1 MKPLPSDPARPRPP
15 AHPASGARTT
25 TPPVDTHWRL
35 SRLLTAPHRLG
46 FFSAALMLATSAL
59 WWALALATRHAGVA
73 LPWAVPPSLAHG
85 LFMAMGFM
93 PLFIVGFLFTAG
105 PRWLGLSDVP
115 ARSLRSPVLA
125 MLAGWGLAL
134 AGFHLHEALAGLGVA
149 VVAGGWSAVVLRFF
163 GLLRTSP
170 VADQLHARAIT
181 VAAAVGALA
190 LWAAAVSLAGGH
202 VTGTRVATQ
211 VALWGCLAP
220 IFATVSHR
228 MIPFFTASALPF
240 LDAWRPNW
248 LLWVMLAVLAV
259 VGAGAVAELLWWP
272 LPAAWRWAQVAV
284 EAPAAV
290 LMLWLAVRWGLVQ
303 SLKIRLLAMLHGGFV
318 WLGLCLALA
327 AVSHGLLA
335 SGGDGLGLA
344 PTHALSMGYLGA
356 TLIAMITRVAA
367 GHSGRPLAA
376 DNLAWALYWGLQAA
390 ALLRVAGALWP
401 RADVPLILLAV
412 AAWAA
417 ATTGWAWRYGGWLG
431 RPRAD
436 GRPG

>member
-1 MKPLPSDPARPRPP
+1 MSAGAGQPA
-15 AHPASGARTT
+15 
-25 TPPVDTHWRL
+25 DTHWRL
-35 SRLLTAPHRLG
+35 ARLLTAPHRLG
-46 FFSAALMLATSAL
+46 FFSAAVAMAAGAL
-59 WWALALATRHAGVA
+59 WWALALAARHAGVA
-73 LPWAVPPSLAHG
+73 LPWAVPPPLAHA

-115 ARSLRSPVLA
+115 ARSLRDPVLT
-125 MLAGWGLAL
+125 MLSGWVVAL
-134 AGFHLHEALAGLGVA
+134 AGFHLHEVLAALGVA
-149 VVAGGWSAVVLRFF
+149 LVAGGWSAIVLRFVR
-163 GLLRTSP
+163 LLRTSP
-170 VADQLHARAIT
+170 VADQLHARVI
-181 VAAAVGALA
+181 AAAAALGALA
-190 LWAAAVSLAGGH
+190 LWGAAGSLATGH

-211 VALWGCLAP
+211 LALWGCLAP

-248 LLWVMLAVLAV
+248 LLWVMLAVLAFC
-259 VGAGAVAELLWWP
+259 GAGAVADLLWWP
-272 LPAAWRWAQVAV
+272 LPAAVRWTQVAV
-284 EAPAAV
+284 EAPAAA

-318 WLGLCLALA
+318 WLGLALALA
-327 AVSHGLLA
+327 ALSHGLMA
-335 SGGDGLGLA
+335 AGGEGLGLA

-376 DNLAWALYWGLQAA
+376 DNLAWALYWALQAA
-390 ALLRVAGALWP
+390 TLLRVGAALWP
-401 RADVPLILLAV
+401 LAYTPLILLAAV
-412 AAWAA
+412 TWAG

>member
-1 MKPLPSDPARPRPP
+1 
-15 AHPASGARTT
+15 
-25 TPPVDTHWRL
+25 
-35 SRLLTAPHRLG
+35 
-46 FFSAALMLATSAL
+46 MLAISAL

-73 LPWAVPPSLAHG
+73 LPWAVPPPQAHA

-115 ARSLRSPVLA
+115 ARSLRDPVLT
-125 MLAGWGLAL
+125 MLAGWLLAL
-134 AGFHLHEALAGLGVA
+134 AGFHLHAVLAGLGVA
-149 VVAGGWSAVVLRFF
+149 AVAGGWSAIVLRFF

-170 VADQLHARAIT
+170 VADRLHASVIT
-181 VAAAVGALA
+181 AAAAVGALA
-190 LWAAAVSLAGGH
+190 LWGAAGSLAGGH

-211 VALWGCLAP
+211 LALWGCLAP

-248 LLWVMLAVLAV
+248 LLWVMLAALAAS
-259 VGAGAVAELLWWP
+259 GAGAVAEVLWWP

-284 EAPAAV
+284 EAPAAL

-318 WLGLCLALA
+318 WLGLALALA

-335 SGGDGLGLA
+335 GGGQGLGLA
-344 PTHALSMGYLGA
+344 PMHALSMGYLGA

-376 DNLAWALYWGLQAA
+376 DDLAWALYWTLQAA
-390 ALLRVAGALWP
+390 TLLRVTAVLWP
-401 RADVPLILLAV
+401 AAEVPLLLLAV

-417 ATTGWAWRYGGWLG
+417 AASGWAWRYGGWLG